1 MKTLIALFTL
11 AALPLTATVTQVG
24 TASWIATAAPG
35 TYNAASS
42 DKLVVVVSGEH
53 NFAGNLTGK
62 CNSVTYNGQALTKAV
77 EQLPVAVGSGGHGQ
91 THSSIWYLDS
101 PASYSG
107 SGTIVVNCTG
117 NNWVATAIGL
127 SGTLPGVSS
136 HAKTSKSSSTS
147 ITTSNYSS
155 MVIAAV
161 AMGGQGN
168 TATPLPG
175 VTATAP
181 TQATTITGLKIGTNW
196 AGHAVARA
204 EIPMPSTQTFSFNT
218 ALADLVT
225 IAAAFPAANPSLP
238 SGPTPTITDVVPG
251 QSVQLSWSN
260 FLPNTGND
268 VWIELWIG
276 SDQNNLQKIVD
287 ASPDGLNLTSF
298 TYTAPAPGTYH
309 GRIDTYLNGSP
320 SGTAHSGTPFTFE
333 VSATGLRLETWL
345 ALRAHPSLLV
355 LQREGIAVRAAD
367 TNLRHTSA
375 TLTNLPAPA
384 GHRLRGLFTPA
395 TSGLYKFHIAG
406 AENATLW
413 LSSDASRFNKQ
424 EIATQL
430 QTANPDQ
437 WTKFPSQSSAAIP
450 LVAGTSYYIEAQV
463 ITSTGIG
470 HLSLGWTPPGATT
483 AATIPIARLSYLPP
497 DPADT
502 NDNNLPDSW
511 EDSTGLSASTAP
523 GAHSEY
529 GDPDQ
534 DGINNLQEY
543 LYDSDPLTLE
553 ELDQGLTRETYS
565 TLNLGGSSVS
575 NLTQSPRF
583 YDLPNE
589 ITHVAGIDDALR
601 GSQNGHR
608 YRGFLVAPTTG
619 SYQFWITGTCEVQLW
634 LADGTITPH
643 GESAPRTDRFGK
655 RLIAW
660 NEQRDTG
667 LAWPARYD
675 YDRSPSQRSMII
687 HLTAGQYYYID
698 ILHKRGTISGQDHVS
713 LAWQPPGQARA
724 LVPAS
729 VLVANLPHSDDA
741 NDDGLPDAWQ
751 STKGLTNPA
760 LSVIARG
767 QYGDPDGD
775 GLINLLEYQNGTNPL
790 AADTD
795 GDGINDSQEI
805 NYFRTNPLVSN
816 AIPATAITLPPL
828 QQYTQATGAWTQ
840 SSNGSL
846 VASESRGSITYTF
859 TITQPGI
866 HEIKLTAAVL
876 SPTPSF
882 TSTFPVT
889 LTLNGSALS
898 RKTLS
903 SRFGNADVHSAITP
917 WLLAGTHTVTVQHDN
932 YLASLRLRIDSLT
945 LQRLG
950 GVDLNTND
958 IPDWIDQQEAQQNKL
973 TRLPA
978 TSLTSPVSI
987 EGITRHLGTTTLT
1000 AATLPITPAQSIN
1013 DSFFADVPLS
1023 ENTATTL
1030 TATFLGGV
1038 ISETH
1043 SITWATTNLLDYDGQ
1058 TLHIRKDDALRLTA
1072 YDGETATGS
1081 FTLTGQSTGIASQTS
1096 NSSAPYVHTFTT
1108 AGTHTLTATWTP
1120 ESGSAVNAT
1129 LTVIVHSADFGPS
1142 HYALV
1147 GTPRV
1152 WTPITLGATALV
1164 EADQALVFQE
1174 TTTNGARNFSVTSAL
1189 PINRYVIARL
1199 PANVTGAP
1207 SAILARGT
1215 VHNFD
1220 LAHIDRTRDGHIV
1233 MQYADGSWLMR
1244 SSVVAVNLP
1253 PNLILRMTIINQGSV
1268 FSNGATILDLSADDF
1283 DQNGIAD
1290 VFYEWS
1296 GTGDPKLCHKI
1307 QLFLQN

>member
-1 MKTLIALFTL
+1 
-11 AALPLTATVTQVG
+11 
-24 TASWIATAAPG
+24 
-35 TYNAASS
+35 
-42 DKLVVVVSGEH
+42 
-53 NFAGNLTGK
+53 
-62 CNSVTYNGQALTKAV
+62 
-77 EQLPVAVGSGGHGQ
+77 
-91 THSSIWYLDS
+91 
-101 PASYSG
+101 
-107 SGTIVVNCTG
+107 
-117 NNWVATAIGL
+117 
-127 SGTLPGVSS
+127 
-136 HAKTSKSSSTS
+136 
-147 ITTSNYSS
+147 
-155 MVIAAV
+155 
-161 AMGGQGN
+161 
-168 TATPLPG
+168 
-175 VTATAP
+175 
-181 TQATTITGLKIGTNW
+181 
-196 AGHAVARA
+196 
-204 EIPMPSTQTFSFNT
+204 MPSTQTFSFST
-218 ALADLVT
+218 ALTDLVT

-238 SGPTPTITDVVPG
+238 SGPTPTITDVIPG

-260 FLPNTGND
+260 FLLNTGND
-268 VWIELWIG
+268 VWVELWIG
-276 SDQNNLQKIVD
+276 SDANNLQKVVD

-298 TYTAPAPGTYH
+298 IYTATAPGIYH
-309 GRIDTYLNGSP
+309 GRIDSYLNGSP
-320 SGTAHSGTPFTFE
+320 SGTVHSGTPFTFE
-333 VSATGLRLETWL
+333 VSAAGLRLESWL
-345 ALRAHPSLLV
+345 GLRAHPSLLV
-355 LQREGIAVRAAD
+355 MQREGIAVRAAD

-395 TSGLYKFHIAG
+395 TTGLHKFHIAG

-413 LSSDASRFNKQ
+413 LSSDASRFHKQ
-424 EIATQL
+424 PIATQL

-483 AATIPIARLSYLPP
+483 AATIPAARLSYLPP

-511 EDSTGLSASTAP
+511 EDSSGLSASTAP

-529 GDPDQ
+529 GDPDL
-534 DGINNLQEY
+534 DGISNFHES
-543 LYDSDPLTLE
+543 LYDSNPLALE
-553 ELDQGLTRETYS
+553 ELNQGLTRETYS
-565 TLNLGGSSVS
+565 TLNLGGSTIST
-575 NLTQSPRF
+575 LTQSARF

-589 ITHVAGIDDALR
+589 IAHVAGIDDALR

-634 LADGTITPH
+634 LADGTITPY
-643 GESAPRTDRFGK
+643 GESAARTDRFGK

-675 YDRSPSQRSMII
+675 YDRSPSQRSMTV
-687 HLTAGQYYYID
+687 HLTAGQYYFIEV
-698 ILHKRGTISGQDHVS
+698 LHKRGTISGYDHAS

-724 LVPAS
+724 LLPATA
-729 VLVANLPHSDDA
+729 LVANLPLSADA

-751 STKGLTNPA
+751 AAKGLTNPA
-760 LSVIARG
+760 LSVSARG
-767 QYGDPDGD
+767 QYGDPDAD
-775 GLINLLEYQNGTNPL
+775 GLINLLEYQNGTNPI
-790 AADTD
+790 AADSD
-795 GDGINDSQEI
+795 GDGINDFKEI
-805 NYFRTNPLVSN
+805 TYYRTNPLISN
-816 AIPATAITLPPL
+816 AIPGTAITLPPL
-828 QQYTQATGAWTQ
+828 QQYTQATGAWKQ
-840 SSNGSL
+840 NSNGSL
-846 VASESRGSITYTF
+846 VASDSRGSITYTF
-859 TITQPGI
+859 TLTQPGI

-876 SPTPSF
+876 SPTPTV

-889 LTLNGSALS
+889 LTLNGVALS

-903 SRFGNADVHSAITP
+903 SRYGNADVHSAITP
-917 WLLAGTHTVTVQHDN
+917 WLVAGTHTVTVQHDN
-932 YLASLRLRIDSLT
+932 YLSSLRLRIDSLT

-958 IPDWIDQQEAQQNKL
+958 IPDWIERQEGQQNTL
-973 TRLPA
+973 TRVP
-978 TSLTSPVSI
+978 TNSLTSPVSI

-1000 AATLPITPAQSIN
+1000 AATLPISPTQSIN
-1013 DSFFADVPLS
+1013 NSFFADVPLS
-1023 ENTATTL
+1023 ENAATGL

-1043 SITWATTNLLDYDGQ
+1043 SITWAATNILAYDGQ
-1058 TLHIRKDDALRLTA
+1058 TLHIRKDDSLRLTA
-1072 YDGETATGS
+1072 YDGENASGS
-1081 FTLTGQSTGIASQTS
+1081 FTLSSSSAGFTPQTS
-1096 NSSAPYVHTFTT
+1096 SATTPFVHAFTT
-1108 AGTHTLTATWTP
+1108 AGAHTLTATWTP
-1120 ESGSAVNAT
+1120 ESGPAENAT

-1152 WTPITLGATALV
+1152 WTPSSLGYTALV

-1174 TTTNGARNFSVTSAL
+1174 TTTTGARTFSATSAL

-1199 PANVTGAP
+1199 PANVNGAP

-1253 PNLILRMTIINQGSV
+1253 PDVILRMTIINQGTL
-1268 FSNGATILDLSADDF
+1268 FPNGSTILNLSASDF
-1283 DQNGIAD
+1283 DENGIAD

-1296 GTGDPKLCHKI
+1296 GIGDPKLCHRT